1 MKLGDTES
9 AIRYMEQELKI
20 QNELQSHTNSSIEV
34 AKSQAALGAIMLRER
49 NFSEALNLLTN
60 AHRVYSIIYGDSDV
74 RLHKV
79 AI

>member
-20 QNELQSHTNSSIEV
+20 QNELHSQTNSSIEV
-34 AKSQAALGAIMLRER
+34 AKSQAALGSLLLRER
-49 NFSEALNLLTN
+49 NYSDALNHLSN

>member
-34 AKSQAALGAIMLRER
+34 A
-49 NFSEALNLLTN
+49 
-60 AHRVYSIIYGDSDV
+60 
-74 RLHKV
+74 
-79 AI
+79 